1 MISRLEFLFPA
12 QAPNPASPEYLRM
25 IQEIGNQNRW
35 MEWFFLGVALLLLVP
50 VVLLGVMG
58 LRDLIQ
64 GKTPMVW
71 FIAAGMLVLSSV
83 AFLVARSLGGP
94 LRPYR
99 LADAEYSKYSVVEA
113 RVVRLG
119 LVAGARPSYDKY
131 RRVRWATAAPLARTG
146 WTPRLLVS
154 SQALFSQKITLPEV
168 RLNDV
173 AYVGLDPAG
182 RLPPLFLGLKRA
194 AP

>member
-12 QAPNPASPEYLRM
+12 QAPNPASPEYLKM

-71 FIAAGMLVLSSV
+71 FIAAGMLVLSTV

-99 LADAEYSKYSVVEA
+99 LAESEYSKYTVVEA
-113 RVVRLG
+113 KVTRLG
-119 LVAGARPSYDKY
+119 IVAGARPSYDKY
-131 RRVRWATAAPLARTG
+131 RRVRWETAAPLARTG

-154 SQALFSQKITLPEV
+154 SQALFAQKVALPEM

-182 RLPPLFLGLKRA
+182 RLPPLVLGLKRA